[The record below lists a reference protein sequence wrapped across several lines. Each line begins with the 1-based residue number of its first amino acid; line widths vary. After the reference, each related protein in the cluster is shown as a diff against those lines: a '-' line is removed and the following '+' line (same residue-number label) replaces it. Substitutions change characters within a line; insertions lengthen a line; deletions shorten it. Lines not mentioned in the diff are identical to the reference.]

1 MLDEASS
8 TCDTPMVA
16 SGRLFSDQLRHAL
29 DASGMTRYR
38 IAKLTGVDQSVLS
51 RFMAGRAGLSLE
63 AVDKLAAV
71 LEIEI
76 VTSTSKR
83 KAKGR

>member
-1 MLDEASS
+1 
-8 TCDTPMVA
+8 
-16 SGRLFSDQLRHAL
+16 
-29 DASGMTRYR
+29 MTRYR